1 MHKKKLAIFCW
12 FVSGQP
18 IMRYNGLQ
26 VCNHTCKFSSEG
38 EALEQNKIFI
48 QLHFQHPLFV
58 VQTHESI
65 KIRHLHIMK

>member
-1 MHKKKLAIFCW
+1 
-12 FVSGQP
+12 
-18 IMRYNGLQ
+18 MRYNGLQ